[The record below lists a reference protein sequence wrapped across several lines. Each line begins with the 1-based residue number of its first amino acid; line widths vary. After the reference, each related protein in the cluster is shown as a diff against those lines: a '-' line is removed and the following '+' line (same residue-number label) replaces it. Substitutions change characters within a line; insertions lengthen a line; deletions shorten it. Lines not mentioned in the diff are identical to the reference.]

1 MRILFFTHKS
11 ICSSRYGPYW
21 RSGDVFGV
29 CLDMDAGIIEY
40 HRNGKALGEAFTG
53 IERGAGFALFPGVS
67 MAYNDSLTAN
77 FGGSPFRHP
86 VSGFQ
91 PMQVRPTVVLRNAD
105 FLLQRTIALSQEISM
120 NHGKNVDALMS
131 GVPSVASVHMVVGGL
146 LVGHLSKLLVNTYVI
161 EDLVFSYVK
170 SMCVMR

>member
-1 MRILFFTHKS
+1 M
-11 ICSSRYGPYW
+11 
-21 RSGDVFGV
+21 FGV
-29 CLDMDAGIIEY
+29 CLDMDAGVIEY
-40 HRNGKALGEAFTG
+40 YRNGKALGEAFTG

-86 VSGFQ
+86 IAGFQ
-91 PMQVRPTVVLRNAD
+91 PMQARPTIVLQNAD

-120 NHGKNVDALMS
+120 NNGKDFASPSHPGL
-131 GVPSVASVHMVVGGL
+131 PSVAAVHMVVGGL
-146 LVGHLSKLLVNTYVI
+146 LVGHLSKFLVNTYVI

-170 SMCVMR
+170 RLCVMR